1 MDPYLAIASKRD
13 ERAYADTPIPAEV
26 RQRILDAGRL
36 SGSSKN
42 RQRWEFVVVS
52 GDKQAGLAEA
62 VYAPEN
68 VASAALVVAIV
79 GEAGAFDT
87 GRCAQNLDL
96 VGQDWRGGTQL
107 AEQTGAHVR
116 PVDANLDRANESRR
130 QLVDR
135 HAGDPGRMRERPVNA
150 RPHQD
155 LDTTAL
161 RDTPQRLGLW
171 IEAVDRHV
179 DQAAPAGL
187 RKGAQLLHSRVL
199 VVDQQVVARLIRVL
213 GPGRP

>member
-1 MDPYLAIASKRD
+1 VDPYLAIASKRD

-87 GRCAQNLDL
+87 GRCAQNLMLGAWGDG
-96 VGQDWRGGTQL
+96 VVSCPNGIRDADTAAEICGGDVRAIISFGYPARPRDPGSRT
-107 AEQTGAHVR
+107 AEEWSA
-116 PVDANLDRANESRR
+116 RANRKPLSE
-130 QLVDR
+130 LV
-135 HAGDPGRMRERPVNA
+135 REV
-150 RPHQD
+150 
-155 LDTTAL
+155 
-161 RDTPQRLGLW
+161 G
-171 IEAVDRHV
+171 
-179 DQAAPAGL
+179 
-187 RKGAQLLHSRVL
+187 
-199 VVDQQVVARLIRVL
+199 
-213 GPGRP
+213 